1 MKFIA
6 KKILS
11 SRSVSTGQTE
21 IHPALKMRVQHIILV
36 EITAVV
42 VVVVG
47 EALLA
52 EPPLVFPGDLS
63 PLAGDVGVHP
73 LAIAEGLPALD
84 AIAPVLQDSIGDLLV
99 HVPDDPSVPKVV
111 PECAGHPAPVEECPQ
126 P

>member
-11 SRSVSTGQTE
+11 SRSVSIDQTE
-21 IHPALKMRVQHIILV
+21 IHPALKMRVQHTILV
-36 EITAVV
+36 EITVV

-52 EPPLVFPGDLS
+52 ELPLALLGDLS
-63 PLAGDVGVHP
+63 PLVGVVGVHP
-73 LAIAEGLPALD
+73 LATAEGLPALD
-84 AIAPVLQDSIGDLLV
+84 ATAPVPQDSIGDLQV
-99 HVPDDPSVPKVV
+99 HGLDDPSVPKAV
-111 PECAGHPAPVEECPQ
+111 PECGGQPAPEEECPQ